1 MTKDSHLIFEMYK
14 HVKESATFAQEL
26 TGSEA
31 EENSSAENVA
41 DGSEETTAY
50 KLGKITSKLM
60 HVKRR
65 LQLNAQ
71 EQTTF
76 STEEM
81 MQDVQQALDLLD
93 TIRHPYV
100 S

>member
-1 MTKDSHLIFEMYK
+1 MDNKLMM
-14 HVKESATFAQEL
+14 
-26 TGSEA
+26 EA
-31 EENSSAENVA
+31 LHHGREAIK
-41 DGSEETTAY
+41 SEETTAY
-50 KLGKITSKLM
+50 KLGKITSKLIN
-60 HVKRR
+60 VKRR

-76 STEEM
+76 SAEEM